1 MDFVDFLQEWLYNI
15 ALAVL
20 PMVGAF
26 VIAYLK
32 ALIEKKIAEIEEL
45 KPDLADAIRQAVSL
59 AVKAAEQAGA
69 AGLIENKKEYALT
82 IAQKW
87 LDNEGWDE
95 FDIDILEAA
104 IEAEVKAVFNR
115 AGSEAEPARLWSNN
129 AW

>member
-45 KPDLADAIRQAVSL
+45 KPELADAIRQAVSL